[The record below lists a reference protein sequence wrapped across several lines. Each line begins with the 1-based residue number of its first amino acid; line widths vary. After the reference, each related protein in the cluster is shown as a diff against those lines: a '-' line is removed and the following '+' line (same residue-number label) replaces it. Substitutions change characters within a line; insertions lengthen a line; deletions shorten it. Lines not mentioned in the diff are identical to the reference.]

1 MLERA
6 IMAETSTWDFDWTPP
21 GYRSIDRADVRAWCY
36 DGAWAGSRGVGRVRW
51 GDSEIERG
59 FAEIKRFFD
68 ECRRPVRWY
77 VGPSTTSTRLA
88 DALRPRAAAVHEPRL
103 MTGELDRLTF
113 RRNDEVEIREVT
125 ALAQVEEM
133 IDAAFPE
140 FSPGGRSV
148 AIAET
153 AGYIA
158 ARRRGGIHLGYVD
171 AELVGFANWRDA
183 SDGTCVQLVG
193 AWTKPSHRGRG
204 VYSTLTAFRRDR
216 ARERGMRYAA
226 IVADPTTSGP
236 IVAKAGFVDHGP
248 LLIFVDVRL

>member
-1 MLERA
+1 MVERA
-6 IMAETSTWDFDWTPP
+6 AMAETSTWDFDWTPP

-51 GDSEIERG
+51 GDCEIERG

-88 DALRPRAAAVHEPRL
+88 DALRPRAAAVHQPRL

-158 ARRRGGIHLGYVD
+158 ARRRGGIHLGYLD
-171 AELVGFANWRDA
+171 AELVGVANWRGG
-183 SDGTCVQLVG
+183 SDRPIDPLVG
-193 AWTKPSHRGRG
+193 SGAKASHRRRG
-204 VYSTLTAFRRDR
+204 ACSAAPPAPRER
-216 ARERGMRYAA
+216 ARQRGGRHRTHA
-226 IVADPTTSGP
+226 TGP
-236 IVAKAGFVDHGP
+236 A
-248 LLIFVDVRL
+248 

>member
-1 MLERA
+1 MVERA
-6 IMAETSTWDFDWTPP
+6 AMAETSTWDFDWTPP

-51 GDSEIERG
+51 GDCEIERG

-88 DALRPRAAAVHEPRL
+88 DALRPRAAAVHQPRL

-193 AWTKPSHRGRG
+193 AWTKPSHRGGGVVLTLPPFRRRRARARG
-204 VYSTLTAFRRDR
+204 VGYAPDVPDPPNSAPHLR
-216 ARERGMRYAA
+216 APGL
-226 IVADPTTSGP
+226 V
-236 IVAKAGFVDHGP
+236 
-248 LLIFVDVRL
+248 